1 MYQEINIT
9 NVLNPDSIKQIL
21 DQLERCE
28 QENVRFVVLKG
39 AEKVFCN
46 GLDIAWV
53 VNGEESKFAQA
64 MNLYATCL
72 KKLQVGKFIS
82 VALVNGTVAG
92 GGMGLVCACD
102 FVIAE
107 ESSTFSLPEGL
118 LGLIPGMILPALL
131 NRLSPQCIKKMV
143 FTGKKYSA
151 STAIEFGIVDEIS
164 NNHSKALNN
173 AVNTMRSCKT
183 TAVGDIK
190 EILYTF
196 HSNNDELALQGMI
209 NLRAKLQDPEINQR
223 LQDIAEML

>member
-1 MYQEINIT
+1 MYQEIKIP

-21 DQLERCE
+21 DQLEKCE
-28 QENVRFVVLKG
+28 QANVRFVVLIG
-39 AEKVFCN
+39 EEKVFCN

-53 VNGEESKFAQA
+53 ANGEELKVGQA
-64 MNLYATCL
+64 MNLYATFL

-82 VALVNGTVAG
+82 VALVNGRVAG

-102 FVIAE
+102 YVIAE

-151 STAIEFGIVDEIS
+151 ITAIEFGIVDEIS
-164 NNHSKALNN
+164 NDHAKALDI
-173 AVNTMRSCKT
+173 AINTMRSCKT
-183 TAVGDIK
+183 TAVGDVK

-196 HSNNDELALQGMI
+196 HSNNDELAMQGMT
-209 NLRAKLQDPEINQR
+209 NLKAKLQDPEIKQR
-223 LQDIAEML
+223 LKDISEMM